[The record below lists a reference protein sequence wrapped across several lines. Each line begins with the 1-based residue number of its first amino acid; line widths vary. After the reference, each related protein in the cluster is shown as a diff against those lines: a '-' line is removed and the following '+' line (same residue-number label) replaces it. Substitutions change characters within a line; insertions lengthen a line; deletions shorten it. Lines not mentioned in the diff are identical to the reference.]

1 MRDCRW
7 SYNHRCEF
15 PAVSESECS
24 TLWSVPEQHLSPE
37 HLVPTASVHHTLVH
51 LCFLNGKIN
60 LKICLCDQYLS
71 KKFFECLCTHLDY
84 WCIQMIV
91 LPVNE
96 VLYSLWQVYRRVWG
110 LHWTAVRPPS
120 CLMTRLSYPSK
131 GENCELH
138 SVL

>member
-1 MRDCRW
+1 MIVGGVIII
-7 SYNHRCEF
+7 
-15 PAVSESECS
+15 AVNSLLYLNQSVPPYGVSLNSISAQS
-24 TLWSVPEQHLSPE
+24 TLFPLRQY
-37 HLVPTASVHHTLVH
+37 THTLVH
-51 LCFLNGKIN
+51 LCFLNRKIN
-60 LKICLCDQYLS
+60 LKICVCDQYLS

>member
-1 MRDCRW
+1 MCDCRW

-37 HLVPTASVHHTLVH
+37 HLVPTTSVHPH
-51 LCFLNGKIN
+51 LSASLFFKWKNKFKN
-60 LKICLCDQYLS
+60 LCMWSIFV

-120 CLMTRLSYPSK
+120 CLMTRSSYPSK